1 MARFSHI
8 ILGVMLVALLPQVV
22 GAVALKK
29 RQFGESTGVEVSYS
43 DYDYSTM
50 DYVPGADGMNEMDVV
65 QTLRHDIQLLDE
77 EIATC
82 ERKRK
87 GWVAATIVGGVGVVG
102 TGIAALVQNGKI
114 QDKKAEL
121 DRVQKNVTSSEQE
134 LQQAKKELHDLER
147 K

>member
-8 ILGVMLVALLPQVV
+8 ILGGMLLALLPQVV
-22 GAVALKK
+22 DAVALKK

>member
-1 MARFSHI
+1 
-8 ILGVMLVALLPQVV
+8 MLLALLPQVV
-22 GAVALKK
+22 DAVALKK